1 MPVEADAVSL
11 DFFIM
16 RFVMTQN
23 RHKYLVKDKRDGKF
37 KLRYE
42 FSNYTIDIYDGESE
56 NLYEILTHYQEKYE
70 DAWID
75 VRIGDA
81 YGHLMKID
89 EWIEFCEDGLFMNG
103 DGSGSPLDENFHFIG
118 SSILPSQRND
128 LTPKLKYILWFNK

>member
-11 DFFIM
+11 DFIM

-23 RHKYLVKDKRDGKF
+23 RYKYLVKDKRDGKF

-70 DAWID
+70 DYWID
-75 VRIGDA
+75 VRIGKNQ
-81 YGHLMKID
+81 GHLMKID
-89 EWIEFCEDGLFMNG
+89 EWIESCEDGLFMNG
-103 DGSGSPLDENFHFIG
+103 DGSGSPLDENFKFVG
-118 SSILPSQRND
+118 WSIQPSERN
-128 LTPKLKYILWFNK
+128 KLKHNVKYILWYNK